1 MSETK
6 QYRAQFTP
14 QELAEILQSLFN
26 TARLLKQH
34 RRFLLNVL
42 ANYMSEKEYAGI
54 AKLLDEQLGENE
66 KKCAK
71 ATVYLEREHMKSQLS
86 KMQGV
91 HDDE

>member
-1 MSETK
+1 MT
-6 QYRAQFTP
+6 
-14 QELAEILQSLFN
+14 
-26 TARLLKQH
+26 
-34 RRFLLNVL
+34 
-42 ANYMSEKEYAGI
+42 EKEYAGI

-71 ATVYLEREHMKSQLS
+71 ATAYLEREHMKSQLS

>member
-14 QELAEILQSLFN
+14 QELGEILQSLFN

-42 ANYMSEKEYAGI
+42 ANYMTEKEYAGI

-71 ATVYLEREHMKSQLS
+71 ATAYLEREHMRSRLS
-86 KMQGV
+86 TMGSN
-91 HDDE
+91 DND

>member
-6 QYRAQFTP
+6 QYHAQFTP

-42 ANYMSEKEYAGI
+42 ANYMTEKEYAGI

-71 ATVYLEREHMKSQLS
+71 ATAYLEREDMRSRLS
-86 KMQGV
+86 TMEGYG
-91 HDDE
+91 DE